1 MEPNLITHLFIE
13 TYFKTKGLLTEEHFL
28 YGKERE
34 QLFESYGIFNGCEEG
49 AEEIISE
56 LEKYQDGEKTE
67 VYLTPPSL
75 QFFTKTVKIMFNY
88 DKNICSYSHKQSI
101 FGNDGKYNCI
111 VLKINP
117 NVPRWT
123 LLTNL
128 MHELTH
134 AYQDYNMHLKGYS
147 GTEHAK
153 HTGYAKTAYYLM
165 NEKDDVL
172 TVMMSRLMYQLNLL
186 ERGAHMTSLLSKT
199 KEMLERH
206 EFKNIKQAMD
216 FIKNNSVV
224 IQNYGTIK
232 EYADMFTS
240 ADNEELQK
248 EYLQIA
254 NKVSGY
260 GFKNY
265 NTFVKWVRSRVDSIF
280 RKIEKNLYMIVDKY
294 LVISEYMLPSDLADL
309 ILK

>member
-1 MEPNLITHLFIE
+1 METNLITHLFIE
-13 TYFKTKGLLTEEHFL
+13 AYFKTKGLLTEEHFL

-34 QLFESYGIFNGCEEG
+34 HLFESYGVFSGCEEG
-49 AEEIISE
+49 AEEIINE
-56 LEKYQDGEKTE
+56 LEKCQDSEETE
-67 VYLTPPSL
+67 IYLSPPSL
-75 QFFTKTVKIMFNY
+75 QFFTKTVKIIFTY
-88 DKNICSYSHKQSI
+88 DKNICSYNHKQSI

-117 NVPRWT
+117 NMPRWT

-153 HTGYAKTAYYLM
+153 HTGYAKTAYYMM

-224 IQNYGTIK
+224 IQNYCTIK

-254 NKVSGY
+254 NKVSDY

-265 NTFVKWVRSRVDSIF
+265 NSFAKWVRKRTDSVL

-294 LVISEYMLPSDLADL
+294 LVISEYMLPSNVANL
-309 ILK
+309 IFE